1 MKLHLS
7 ILIALILGST
17 TVHGQSFMDNL
28 CSDQKGQGKII
39 VNQSAEIDR
48 LVNTVAKPVKEK
60 TTAAGNKQATTTAP
74 NTEVRTRP
82 AGRENARTETKA
94 REESNAMDG
103 RAAAHTQHES
113 TAAQAAEHN
122 TAVTNTPSTTT
133 SETETAAV
141 NTNKKIMR
149 HSYKANGYR
158 IQIYSGGNKRVDR
171 EKCEQIAA
179 RLKSRF
185 PDLPIY
191 VHFYSPSW
199 KCRAGNYTSLEEA
212 QSMLR
217 QIKALGYNQACLV
230 KGKVNVQY

>member
-7 ILIALILGST
+7 IIITLILGST
-17 TVHGQSFMDNL
+17 TAHGQSFMDNL
-28 CSDQKGQGKII
+28 RSDQKGQGKIT

-48 LVNTVAKPVKEK
+48 L
-60 TTAAGNKQATTTAP
+60 GNKQAAATAH
-74 NTEVRTRP
+74 NTEAKTRP
-82 AGRENARTETKA
+82 AGRENTRTETTA
-94 REESNAMDG
+94 HEENNTPNG
-103 RAAAHTQHES
+103 RAAAHTQPES

-122 TAVTNTPSTTT
+122 AAAISTPSTTT
-133 SETETAAV
+133 AETETAAV

-158 IQIYSGGNKRVDR
+158 IQIYSGGNKRTDR
-171 EKCEQIAA
+171 EKCERIAA
-179 RLKSRF
+179 RVKSHF

-191 VHFYSPSW
+191 VHFYTPSW